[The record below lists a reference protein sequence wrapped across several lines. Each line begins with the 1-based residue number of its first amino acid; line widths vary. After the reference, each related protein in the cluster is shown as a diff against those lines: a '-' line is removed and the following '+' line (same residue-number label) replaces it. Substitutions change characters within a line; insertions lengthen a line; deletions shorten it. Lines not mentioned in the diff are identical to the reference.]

1 MFQSYTTTS
10 QSDKSAQRIAAL
22 RSKMKHENIDWYL
35 VPHADEHQNEYLPK
49 HAERLAWISGFTG
62 SAGFAIIGL
71 SNAYIFVDGR
81 YTAQVRTQVDL
92 EIFTPQDLVAQPLSS
107 FISSIAK
114 FGETIGYDPKLITIA
129 GLTKWDITASKIK
142 AKLKPIESLISIIW
156 KDAPAPS
163 TEPIFLHD
171 EKYAGESA
179 TSKIARVKAI
189 LEEDRCDA
197 ALLSDPASLA
207 WLFNIRGN
215 DVEHNPLAL
224 GYAIIPTADNEK
236 PFLIVAKNKIND
248 DNREYL
254 QKLCTIIEPRDFDKV
269 LTSQANGA
277 HMHCDTN
284 LISSALGDLITNA
297 KGKIIE
303 KRDPV
308 ILLRA
313 IKNETEI
320 NGSRDAH
327 LRDGVACAK
336 FLHWLETQTPNSV
349 TEISA
354 AQQLEEFRALTA
366 IDMNSELKEISFD
379 TISGAGANGAIVHYR
394 VTQDTNATLKE
405 NSLYLVDSGGQYED
419 GTTDIT
425 RTIAMGTPPKGA
437 ITDFTLVLRGHINI
451 ALARFPNGTRGVD
464 LDVLARMPLWQH
476 GKDYAHGTGHGVG
489 SYMNVHEGPQ
499 GISKRAMEPFKTG
512 MIISNEPGFY
522 KEGEYGIRIENLVV
536 VKKTDDPE
544 NAMLGFETLTLC
556 PIDANLIDPTI
567 MNDEELHWLNAYHGH
582 VLRQLSQHLKGDEL
596 AWLQNATKPISKEL
610 PAASA

>member
-1 MFQSYTTTS
+1 MFQIFTTTS
-10 QSDKSAQRIAAL
+10 QSEKSAERLAAL
-22 RSKMKHENIDWYL
+22 RSKMKHENLDWYL

-49 HAERLAWISGFTG
+49 HAECLAWISGFTG

-71 SNAYIFVDGR
+71 DDAYIFVDGR
-81 YTAQVRTQVDL
+81 YTTQVKTQIDHEL
-92 EIFTPQDLVAQPLSS
+92 FTPQDLITQPPSS

-114 FGETIGYDPKLITIA
+114 FGETIGYDPKLITIS
-129 GLTKWDITASKIK
+129 GLTKWKTTADKIK
-142 AKLKPIESLISIIW
+142 AKLKPIQNLITLVW
-156 KDAPAPS
+156 KDAPSPS
-163 TEPIFLHD
+163 REPIFLHD

-179 TSKIARVKAI
+179 SNKITKLKAI
-189 LEEDRCDA
+189 LEDDRTD
-197 ALLSDPASLA
+197 ALLLTDPASLA

-224 GYAIIPTADNEK
+224 GYAIIPTAENEK

-248 DNREYL
+248 ENRDYL

-269 LTSQANGA
+269 LTAQATGA
-277 HMHCDTN
+277 HMHCDPN
-284 LISSALGDLITNA
+284 LVSSALGDMITNA
-297 KGKIIE
+297 KGKIIA

-308 ILLRA
+308 VLLRA

-320 NGSRDAH
+320 NGSRSAH
-327 LRDGVACAK
+327 LRDGVACVK
-336 FLHWLETQTPNSV
+336 FLHWLESQAPNSV
-349 TEISA
+349 SEIDA
-354 AQQLEEFRALTA
+354 AKQLEEFRALTA

-394 VTQDTNATLKE
+394 VTEETNVTLKE
-405 NSLYLVDSGGQYED
+405 NSLYLVDSGGQYDD

-425 RTIAMGTPPKGA
+425 RTVAIGTPPDDA

-451 ALARFPNGTRGVD
+451 ALARFPKGTRGVD
-464 LDVLARMPLWQH
+464 IDALARMPLWQH

-499 GISKRAMEPFKTG
+499 GISKRAMEPFKPG
-512 MIISNEPGFY
+512 MIVSNEPGFY
-522 KEGEYGIRIENLVV
+522 KDGEYGIRIENLVV
-536 VKKTDDPE
+536 VKETGEPD

-556 PIDANLIDPTI
+556 PIDAKLIDPTL

-582 VLRQLSQHLKGDEL
+582 VLRQLSQHLEGDAL
-596 AWLQNATKPISKEL
+596 AWLQNATMPISKEL